1 MSAEDQPLRPPVVTL
16 LYVPADQQARVAK
29 ALTLDADVVI
39 VDLEDAVTPGGKT
52 AARAELP
59 GMLTTRGSQR
69 VQVRVNGLCTPW
81 GSEDLAMVRDL
92 DPDVEVRLP
101 KVESPADVDRAVAV
115 MGNGR
120 RVHCLLETATAV
132 EHAFDIG
139 SHGPNLA
146 SIGLGE
152 QDLRSQ
158 LGLAHDTALDWAR
171 GRIVM
176 AAAASGLPP
185 PVQSVYT
192 RVRDFKGLARS
203 CAEGRA
209 RGFVGRCAI
218 HPAQIPVIRAAFRP
232 DAEDVRRAREL
243 LVELETAR
251 DGGTGV
257 AVLEDGSFV
266 DVAMAAGA
274 RRVLQLEEA
283 TAHADG

>member
-1 MSAEDQPLRPPVVTL
+1 MSAQDQALKPPAVTL

-39 VDLEDAVTPGGKT
+39 VDLEDSVAPGCKA
-52 AARAELP
+52 AARVELP
-59 GMLTTRGSQR
+59 GILATRDSQR
-69 VQVRVNGLCTPW
+69 VQVRVNGLGTPW
-81 GSEDLAMVRDL
+81 GPDDLAMVRDL

-101 KVESPADVDRAVAV
+101 KVESPADVDRALEA
-115 MGNGR
+115 MDNGR

-171 GRIVM
+171 GRLVM

-192 RVRDFKGLARS
+192 RLRDFEGLAQS
-203 CAEGRA
+203 CAAGRA

-218 HPAQIPVIRAAFRP
+218 HPAQLPVIRSAFRP

-243 LVELETAR
+243 LVELKTAH
-251 DGGTGV
+251 DGGRGV

-266 DVAMAAGA
+266 DAAMAAGA

-283 TAHADG
+283 TARADG